1 VIARADHF
9 FSGHEAEMV
18 AAVADFLNAT
28 LK

>member
-1 VIARADHF
+1 MLGRADHF
-9 FSGHEAEMV
+9 FTGHEAEMV